1 VMLAAALVWAWG
13 CAAHA
18 AVEQPRQFVS
28 FNHVAAVGQT
38 PGYDA
43 VFYPRGEIDFYP
55 NRDKPRRAVVHR
67 DGGIAEFA
75 CLNDACTDY
84 TVGTS
89 GIPGVAD
96 TSLELTE
103 ISKGLLLVRNGDNG
117 ATRGYLADAGKNQ
130 YRFFESLN
138 QAQQAV
144 NRGSGD
150 GTGVK
155 VGKVI
160 LEVVLVAAVATALV
174 AVAVLG
180 ASGGG
185 ESSSGY

>member
-1 VMLAAALVWAWG
+1 MLATAVLWTSG

-18 AVEQPRQFVS
+18 ASAPAQQFVAY
-28 FNHVAAVGQT
+28 NHVARVGRN

-43 VFYPRGEIDFYP
+43 MFYPHGEIDFYP
-55 NRDKPRRAVVHR
+55 NREKPRRAVVHR

-84 TVGTS
+84 TVSTS
-89 GIPGVAD
+89 AIPGVAD

-103 ISKGLLLVRNGDNG
+103 ISKGILLVRNGDNG

-130 YRFFESLN
+130 YRFVESLE
-138 QAQQAV
+138 QAQNIV
-144 NRGSGD
+144 KGGVSD
-150 GTGVK
+150 GTAVK
-155 VGKVI
+155 VGKVM

-174 AVAVLG
+174 AVVVLG
-180 ASGGG
+180 AAAGAG
-185 ESSSGY
+185 SSSGY